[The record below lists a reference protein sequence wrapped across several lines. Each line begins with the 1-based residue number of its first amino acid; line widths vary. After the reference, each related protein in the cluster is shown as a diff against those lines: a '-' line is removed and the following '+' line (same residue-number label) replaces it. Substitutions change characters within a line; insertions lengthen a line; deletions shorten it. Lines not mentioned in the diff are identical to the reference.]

1 MGKNPIN
8 DPMNCFKSTFTCAL
22 FLVLFSCENTGS
34 SGTCVDGIQNGNEAG
49 VDCGGDCPPCL
60 NAFTIAGNVQK
71 GPFLNGSSVLASALD
86 SSLTP
91 LGATFNTQ
99 ILDNS
104 GYFSFNNLQ
113 LPFSFLAIR
122 ADGFYF
128 NEVCGE
134 QSAAQITLNALLDL
148 TSAGP
153 ANVNTMT
160 HLEKARIEYL
170 VAGGMGFSDAKSKA
184 MKEVLAIFEVDTTQN
199 FPPAQLLDIANSSY
213 ADGVLIAITSILQG
227 YRTVSEFSDLMANI
241 TTDIRTD
248 GTLDSPTLGAK
259 LRAHAAVIDT
269 NAIKQNIIDRYLDLG
284 ITVAVPNF
292 GQHVT
297 NYLNNT
303 SHTTG
308 EDIIDYPETGLAG
321 TNLLNATDSIY
332 STANQFYSFA
342 AKRPNECVGLSVK
355 ISKMGGSC
363 TYCWFY
369 SLGSGQNWAASSYD
383 ATTYSQT
390 YTSLGLDA
398 DLSVGFESGTFK
410 LEFFLNGNNTPYRT
424 KVISVN

>member
-1 MGKNPIN
+1 MKSYQPIFLFALLMFLIGCE
-8 DPMNCFKSTFTCAL
+8 DPQPTA
-22 FLVLFSCENTGS
+22 
-34 SGTCVDGIQNGNEAG
+34 TCVDGVQNGSEDG

-60 NAFTIAGNVQK
+60 STFTIAGNVQK

-86 SSLTP
+86 SNLTP
-91 LGATFNTQ
+91 LGGTFNTQ

-104 GYFSFNNLQ
+104 GYFGFNNLQ
-113 LPFSFLAIR
+113 LPFSFVSLR

-134 QSAAQITLNALLDL
+134 QSAAQITLNAVLDL

-153 ANVNTMT
+153 ANVNTIT

-170 VAGGMGFSDAKSKA
+170 VAGGMDFTSAKAKA
-184 MKEVLAIFEVDTTQN
+184 MNEVLAIFEIDTTQN
-199 FPPAQLLDIANSSY
+199 FPPSQLLDIANSSY

-227 YRTVSEFSDLMANI
+227 YRSVSEFSDLMANI
-241 TTDIRTD
+241 TTDIRMD

-269 NAIKQNIIDRYLDLG
+269 NAIKQNIVDRYLDLG
-284 ITVAVPNF
+284 ITVSVPNF
-292 GQHVT
+292 GQHIT
-297 NYLNNT
+297 NYLLNT
-303 SHTTG
+303 THTTG

-321 TNLLNATDSIY
+321 TNLLNDVDSIY

-355 ISKMGGSC
+355 IVKIGGSC

-369 SLGSGQNWAASSYD
+369 SLGSGQNWAVSSYD
-383 ATTYSQT
+383 ANSFSQT

-410 LEFFLNGNNTPYRT
+410 LEFYLNGSGTPYRT
-424 KVISVN
+424 KVITVN